1 VILYPPAFRVE
12 YGAAM
17 TQAFGDR
24 CRDARA
30 SRGNDVPPWRVL
42 VFATGLLLVVVPLNS
57 PLETLAEH
65 YLLLA
70 HLLQN
75 AIIADWAPPLLILG
89 LTPAMRAGVERRGG
103 RPMATLTTLPIALA
117 IWLTGWYGVHLA
129 PTYQAL
135 LRHPQLLNVEHAV
148 LICIGLI
155 FWWPVFGATRRIG
168 GDIVLYLLA
177 AFVAVSFLGLAFT
190 FITRPF
196 YPYYVETPRLWGLS
210 PSEDQNLG
218 GVIMNAEQAIVFL
231 SALVFAIASLL
242 DRQDREAA
250 GYRD

>member
-1 VILYPPAFRVE
+1 
-12 YGAAM
+12 
-17 TQAFGDR
+17 
-24 CRDARA
+24 
-30 SRGNDVPPWRVL
+30 
-42 VFATGLLLVVVPLNS
+42 
-57 PLETLAEH
+57 
-65 YLLLA
+65 
-70 HLLQN
+70 
-75 AIIADWAPPLLILG
+75 
-89 LTPAMRAGVERRGG
+89 MRAGIERRGG
-103 RPMATLTTLPIALA
+103 RPMAALTTLPVALA

-135 LRHPQLLNVEHAV
+135 LRHPQLLNLEHAL

-231 SALVFAIASLL
+231 SALVFAIAALL
-242 DRQDREAA
+242 DRQDREAT